1 MHLGILIGR
10 LRREEDAM
18 LALEALDDIVLYA
31 DVAAMG
37 EKFDET
43 PAAYV
48 ATAAARFA
56 NLASNDEWTQVIGAA
71 GKANEPGRAVLAWM
85 LRWALERDK
94 ADCSSM

>member
-1 MHLGILIGR
+1 MHLGTLIGR
-10 LRREEDAM
+10 LRREEDAA

-37 EKFDET
+37 ERFDET

-56 NLASNDEWTQVIGAA
+56 NLASNDDWTQVIGAA
-71 GKANEPGRAVLAWM
+71 GKADEPGRAILARM
-85 LRWALERDK
+85 LRWALERDR
-94 ADCSSM
+94 AGGSST